1 MGRYTS
7 VQRFDDHSLVKIP
20 YSQANAKAQ
29 EDTAEDKRTDAG
41 DNGDGDIG
49 NESHQPVESSVKP
62 QSARPERVQNVMGSC
77 AGAGS
82 GEFHM
87 YRYHRRK
94 ELVRLEAM
102 NNEEKGKRL
111 IKDQKEKMAEAQAK
125 IATQSAKRAAKRHKK
140 KHRAKKLKE
149 SVKDDNG
156 DNIEKSVNDDSEG
169 NGNEEEGEEE
179 FTYIP
184 LTEQNI
190 LLENDGGFLERATS
204 SIDASA

>member
-20 YSQANAKAQ
+20 YSQANAEAQ
-29 EDTAEDKRTDAG
+29 EDTAEDKRKDG
-41 DNGDGDIG
+41 RDNGDVG
-49 NESHQPVESSVKP
+49 NESRQQGESSVKP
-62 QSARPERVQNVMGSC
+62 VSARPERVQNVMGSC

-94 ELVRLEAM
+94 EIARVEAM
-102 NNEEKGKRL
+102 DGEEKRKRL
-111 IKDQKEKMAEAQAK
+111 IEDQKEKMDEAQAK

-149 SVKDDNG
+149 GVKDDNG
-156 DNIEKSVNDDSEG
+156 DKKQRVNDDGEG

-184 LTEQNI
+184 LAEQNI
-190 LLENDGGFLERATS
+190 LLENDGFPGESHSFNRG
-204 SIDASA
+204 